1 MTMTSPPPVRS
12 SSQSVI
18 VTALVPP
25 IVMFFGFLAVRDV
38 LAFQLVLVAFMCS
51 LVVSLPVLLRR
62 RGSLLEPIFLVLIL
76 VFFGVSL
83 RLLVVSTQGSNEL
96 VRNKLLNGEPADVL
110 FGGAVAVLVGLTAL
124 SLGYLAN
131 PALIRL
137 DNTYLVQR
145 PQWSSRRTR
154 LSILGLT
161 VLGLLG
167 MFTLIRTFGLTE
179 ISAKRFN
186 SLEGG
191 AQQRSSSI
199 AFIYFRMALL
209 MRFALYILLI
219 FRRQVS
225 AKYNVLI
232 PVLFVGAVFVPV
244 YVNNRAGV
252 ALIVIDLL
260 LIGYLGAGR
269 FKPGQIARAAA
280 FVGVSTVGILSVRGT
295 RNSAVEST
303 LFSRDLLD
311 VSKTA
316 QIIELEG
323 GSLNGQTMY
332 GWMAAPLPFETE
344 AGEVWS
350 NLGRY
355 VWTNAYG
362 QPGQNGVP
370 AGFVGEL
377 YLNFGWPAIAIG
389 CFLFGFLLRKLYV
402 SFRPHLDIPGIGLLY
417 ALTLPRFT
425 IFVLSN
431 DFGTGFWKTFADL
444 VPIMFFLWFVGE
456 RSGKRQRSEGSGQR
470 VVQLREA

>member
-1 MTMTSPPPVRS
+1 M
-12 SSQSVI
+12 
-18 VTALVPP
+18 
-25 IVMFFGFLAVRDV
+25 
-38 LAFQLVLVAFMCS
+38 
-51 LVVSLPVLLRR
+51 
-62 RGSLLEPIFLVLIL
+62 
-76 VFFGVSL
+76 
-83 RLLVVSTQGSNEL
+83 
-96 VRNKLLNGEPADVL
+96 
-110 FGGAVAVLVGLTAL
+110 
-124 SLGYLAN
+124 
-131 PALIRL
+131 
-137 DNTYLVQR
+137 
-145 PQWSSRRTR
+145 
-154 LSILGLT
+154 
-161 VLGLLG
+161 
-167 MFTLIRTFGLTE
+167 LIRTFGLSP

-191 AQQRSSSI
+191 AQQRSSSV
-199 AFIYFRMALL
+199 AFIYFRLALL
-209 MRFALYILLI
+209 LRFALYILLI

-225 AKYNVLI
+225 AKYNLLI

-269 FKPGQIARAAA
+269 FKPGQIARAAV

-316 QIIELEG
+316 QIVELDG
-323 GSLNGQTMY
+323 GVLNGQTLY
-332 GWMAAPLPFETE
+332 GWIGQVLPFSTE
-344 AGEVWS
+344 AGETWA

-355 VWTNAYG
+355 VWTNAYE

-377 YLNFGWPAIAIG
+377 YLNFGWPAIAVG
-389 CFLFGFLLRKLYV
+389 CFLFGFILRKLYV
-402 SFRPHLDIPGIGLLY
+402 SFRPHLDIPGVGLLY

-431 DFGTGFWKTFADL
+431 DFGTGFWKTVADL

-456 RSGKRQRSEGSGQR
+456 RADRSTPTNKRSRAKRAQPSLQRR
-470 VVQLREA
+470 